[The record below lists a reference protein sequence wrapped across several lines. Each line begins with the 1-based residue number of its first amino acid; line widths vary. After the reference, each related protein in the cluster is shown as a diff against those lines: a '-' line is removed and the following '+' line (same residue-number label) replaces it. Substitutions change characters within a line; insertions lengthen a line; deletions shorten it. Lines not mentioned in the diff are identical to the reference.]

1 MLAPPFNH
9 VSLLRFTG
17 LFTYACTGMPLLSAT
32 WRGPDILTG
41 SPEYMGWL
49 VAYAIFGLAYW
60 FATHDLGRHRPG
72 LRRIPL
78 LIVMNLAAFAIGW
91 FSHSGISGILTLLI
105 AGVVPWTLPLIP
117 GIAWVVLQSYTLTPV
132 FVAWLDYGLFD
143 ALVQCSLFLGFS
155 AFTYVT
161 SLVAKQQADSR
172 DELRRLNSE
181 LRATRTLLTESSRI
195 AERMRISRDLHDLIG
210 HHLTALS
217 LNLEVASHLVG
228 GTAQEHVRQAQSV
241 AKLLLSDVREVVS
254 QLRENDNIDLS
265 DALRT
270 LVEGVPGL
278 DIHLELPPRFS
289 VDDPLRA
296 QVLLR
301 CAQEIITNTVRHAG
315 ARNLWLRC
323 ERTETNE
330 LAIHARDD
338 GRGAGDAVRHGN
350 GLTGMRERLA
360 QVGGRLDIVTAR
372 DQGFALDAW
381 LPLEANR

>member
-1 MLAPPFNH
+1 MLSSPFNH

-17 LFTYACTGMPLLSAT
+17 LFTYACTGVPLLSAA
-32 WRGPDILTG
+32 WRGPDISTG
-41 SPEYMGWL
+41 SPEYVGWC
-49 VAYAIFGLAYW
+49 VAYAVFGLAYW
-60 FATHDLGRHRPG
+60 VATHDLGRLRPA
-72 LRRIPL
+72 LQRVPL
-78 LIVMNLAAFAIGW
+78 LVVMNLAAFAIGW
-91 FSHSGISGILTLLI
+91 FSHSGISAILTMLI
-105 AGVVPWTLPLIP
+105 AGVVPWTLPLMP
-117 GIAWVVLQSYTLTPV
+117 GIAWVLLQSYTLTPI
-132 FVAWLDYGLFD
+132 FVEWLDYGWLAAF
-143 ALVQCSLFLGFS
+143 VQCSLYMGFS
-155 AFTYVT
+155 LFTYVT

-254 QLRENDNIDLS
+254 QLRENDNIDLT

-278 DIHLELPPRFS
+278 AIHLELPPRFS

-301 CAQEIITNTVRHAG
+301 CAQEIITNTVRHSG

-323 ERTETNE
+323 ERTDTNE

-338 GRGAGDAVRHGN
+338 GRGVGDMKQGN